1 MVYRSHFEVEG
12 VSLPF
17 AERMK
22 IALTRPWRFLFGEP
36 IVFLLSLYLSI
47 VYAILYLLFAAF
59 PVVYQQERGWS
70 QGLGGL
76 AFAGVAVGVF
86 AAVLLNFSINNGY
99 QRLKNPTPESRLPP
113 AMIGGVAISAG
124 LFWFAWTNGRSVHWL
139 ASVSASSVFGFGMVL
154 IFVAINNYLVD
165 AYLLYAASVLAGGTV
180 MRSLLAAA
188 FPMFTPYMYSRLGIH
203 WASSIPAFLSLACAP
218 LPFIFYFYGAKIR
231 KHSWVAAHGA

>member
-1 MVYRSHFEVEG
+1 VVETTG
-12 VSLPF
+12 VRRTLGCLQPADDLHLIPDVHALPVPRHHDLGT
-17 AERMK
+17 A
-22 IALTRPWRFLFGEP
+22 ANGLP
-36 IVFLLSLYLSI
+36 V
-47 VYAILYLLFAAF
+47 FAAF
-59 PVVYQQERGWS
+59 QVVYQKERGWS

-76 AFAGVAVGVF
+76 AFAGVAAGVL
-86 AAVLLNFSINNGY
+86 AAVLLNFYINNRY

-113 AMIGGVAISAG
+113 AMIGGIAISAG
-124 LFWFAWTNGRSVHWL
+124 LFWFAWTNGRSAHWL
-139 ASVSASSVFGFGMVL
+139 ASISASSVFGFGMVL

-218 LPFIFYFYGAKIR
+218 LPFIFYFYGARVR
-231 KHSWVAAHGA
+231 KHSWVTAHG